1 MKRSERNLLQGLQS
15 RLPTAWGPLDERAAP
30 SRYRGATRMES
41 AVELIGMLDSPYV
54 RRVAVAMLTA
64 EVPFVHRPIS
74 LFRHID
80 EFSKINPLLKA
91 PTLVADDGTVLTDSG
106 VILDYLGCVFP
117 KIAALSPSAPALRLR
132 AARAIG
138 LALTAM
144 EKAVQ
149 LHYERAL
156 RPPEKQHEPWRARV
170 AGQLDA
176 ALAALDREAPDFRLD
191 RRRRISASPTSP
203 SPAPSA
209 SSAAWSATSS
219 RRRFRP
225 ARRRLR
231 RAPRRC
237 PPSARRRPRT
247 ASSRRSR
254 SRD

>member
-1 MKRSERNLLQGLQS
+1 M
-15 RLPTAWGPLDERAAP
+15 
-30 SRYRGATRMES
+30 
-41 AVELIGMLDSPYV
+41 ELIGMLDSPYV

-64 EVPFVHRPIS
+64 GVPFVHRPIS

-117 KIAALSPSAPALRLR
+117 KIAALSPSAPPLRLR

-138 LALTAM
+138 LGLTTM

-156 RPPEKQHEPWRARV
+156 RPPEKRHEPWRARV

-176 ALAALDREAPDFRLD
+176 ALAALDREAPASRLD
-191 RRRRISASPTSP
+191 RGGDLGLADITVACAFGFVARHDRRP
-203 SPAPSA
+203 
-209 SSAAWSATSS
+209 
-219 RRRFRP
+219 RRDRPLRP
-225 ARRRLR
+225 ARGVFRPRRGAARLSPGAGRRRRR
-231 RAPRRC
+231 RAGR
-237 PPSARRRPRT
+237 ARVIDLPAAAGLSGRPR
-247 ASSRRSR
+247 
-254 SRD
+254 

>member
-1 MKRSERNLLQGLQS
+1 MAPRSGV
-15 RLPTAWGPLDERAAP
+15 
-30 SRYRGATRMES
+30 ES
-41 AVELIGMLDSPYV
+41 M
-54 RRVAVAMLTA
+54 VAVAMLTA

-74 LFRHID
+74 LFRHIP

-138 LALTAM
+138 LGLTTM

-156 RPPEKQHEPWRARV
+156 RPPEKRHEPWRARV

-176 ALAALDREAPDFRLD
+176 AIGMFLAGNGILSTNINTDIA
-191 RRRRISASPTSP
+191 I
-203 SPAPSA
+203 PAGTA
-209 SSAAWSATSS
+209 GDAAI
-219 RRRFRP
+219 
-225 ARRRLR
+225 
-231 RAPRRC
+231 
-237 PPSARRRPRT
+237 
-247 ASSRRSR
+247 
-254 SRD
+254 

>member
-1 MKRSERNLLQGLQS
+1 M
-15 RLPTAWGPLDERAAP
+15 
-30 SRYRGATRMES
+30 
-41 AVELIGMLDSPYV
+41 ELIGMLDSPYV
-54 RRVAVAMLTA
+54 RRVAVAMLTTGT
-64 EVPFVHRPIS
+64 PFVHRPIS

-80 EFSKINPLLKA
+80 EFSKINRLLKA

-138 LALTAM
+138 LGLTTM

-156 RPPEKQHEPWRARV
+156 RPPEKRHEPWRARV

-176 ALAALDREAPDFRLD
+176 ALVALDREAPASGWIAGG
-191 RRRRISASPTSP
+191 ISAMPTSP

-209 SSAAWSATSS
+209 SCAAWSATLS
-219 RRRFRP
+219 RP
-225 ARRRLR
+225 AASPGSARLPP
-231 RAPRRC
+231 APRRC

-247 ASSRRSR
+247 ASSRRSPWR
-254 SRD
+254 IDLPPRRV